1 MATLKLSTF
10 GLESNDVNDATYTQ
24 IESEIE
30 TWTAQRNTT
39 ASQMRDMLEAAAFDG
54 QSLDEGAAKSLIAQA
69 NALVNAAN
77 AAAAAI

>member
-30 TWTAQRNTT
+30 LWTAQRDTI
-39 ASQMRDMLEAAAFDG
+39 ASQMRDMLEEAAFSG
-54 QSLDEGAAKSLIAQA
+54 QALDEGAAKALIQQA
-69 NALVNAAN
+69 NTLISAAN